1 MRYYEVLLLL
11 LLLLVGI
18 VPTQCF
24 DNNPLDPALNWYMPY
39 DLLQIN
45 MAAADTGT
53 AYGLAMIDLLSRV
66 MAGST
71 NDVYGR
77 HVLAQQRISQP
88 PYRWLML
95 DLIGRADDRTM
106 IAVRQDNIYV
116 SAFTDKAGTWYVFK
130 NVAALNLVPGATTLS
145 FDNDYDGLVG
155 SGGYKALGSLV
166 LGHEP
171 TLQALGQLAGYKPAP
186 SGNLGGLPRA
196 VAVLVVMLT
205 EAARFRGIATQ
216 ITTNWESGLALG
228 DLNKLV
234 VNWKAISCS
243 LLLAKQN
250 NDVWEGSKEAAKISD
265 PDDGIGIHTKQ
276 QAIDAV
282 LVVLWPWKQKCSKK
296 VTWLV

>member
-1 MRYYEVLLLL
+1 MRYCEVLLL

-45 MAAADTGT
+45 MPAADTGT
-53 AYGLAMIDLLSRV
+53 AYGLAMNDLLSRV

-77 HVLAQQRISQP
+77 HVLAQQRINHK

-106 IAVRQDNIYV
+106 IAVRQDNIYI

-145 FDNDYDGLVG
+145 FDDDYDGLVG

-186 SGNLGGLPRA
+186 SGDLGGLPRA
-196 VAVLVVMLT
+196 VAVLVVTLT

-216 ITTNWESGLALG
+216 ITTNWSQ
-228 DLNKLV
+228 D
-234 VNWKAISCS
+234 SPS
-243 LLLAKQN
+243 N
-250 NDVWEGSKEAAKISD
+250 NDVWEGSKEATKLGD
-265 PDDGIGIHTKQ
+265 PNDGIGIHTKK